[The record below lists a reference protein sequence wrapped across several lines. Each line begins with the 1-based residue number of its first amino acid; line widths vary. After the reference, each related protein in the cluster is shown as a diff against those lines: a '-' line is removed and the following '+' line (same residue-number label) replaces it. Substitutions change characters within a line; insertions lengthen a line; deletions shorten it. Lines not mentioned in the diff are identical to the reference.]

1 MEFSLLVEDLEVE
14 QQAKLQ
20 ATFGCSDS
28 ELPDR
33 LARIAAAAYEDYL
46 EMIQGV
52 PLPSRTEEV
61 RERRLLHLL
70 KKYATDGVLLKEN
83 EIAAMFQ
90 MTEQEAG
97 RLLRHVRSHY
107 HAELDARV
115 RTEVQGILQSAEQN
129 KGGYCVQVT
138 SANLLDALRST
149 VTSVAPDLNQ
159 IIKVRGSAA
168 LYDIPPDTY
177 SKLCEFYGVDHA

>member
-90 MTEQEAG
+90 TRDRQSRLRFGSHSG
-97 RLLRHVRSHY
+97 R
-107 HAELDARV
+107 
-115 RTEVQGILQSAEQN
+115 
-129 KGGYCVQVT
+129 
-138 SANLLDALRST
+138 
-149 VTSVAPDLNQ
+149 
-159 IIKVRGSAA
+159 
-168 LYDIPPDTY
+168 
-177 SKLCEFYGVDHA
+177 